1 MYYIYCYT
9 NNINGKKYIGQTNN
23 LLRRKLEH
31 KSAAFNKN
39 SSEYNLLFHQ
49 KIRQYGLENFT
60 IEILEQGEN
69 NKDYIDEREKFWIKE
84 KQSFVKENG
93 YNLTT
98 GGQNKNN
105 KSCLENSKINE
116 NILTEIINK
125 IKNSPLTLTDIAKE
139 YGLTQ
144 PYISKI
150 NLGYKFYQPQEN
162 YPLRKK
168 KEINHQQVINYI
180 KSNLT
185 KTNKQLAD
193 ELNVSLSTIKRDK
206 IKIKS

>member
-39 SSEYNLLFHQ
+39 SPEYNLLFHQ
-49 KIRQYGLENFT
+49 KLRQYGLENFT

-69 NKDYIDEREKFWIKE
+69 NKNYIDEREIFWIKE

-105 KSCLENSKINE
+105 KSCLENSKINKD
-116 NILTEIINK
+116 ILEIIKNPKHKHKIAIYNK
-125 IKNSPLTLTDIAKE
+125 DNRFWLVVYRKGSPDIYYTAEYKKDTNNSRISYFMRKFRKSYKKAEAE
-139 YGLTQ
+139 YESRIYSSCMVDTRG
-144 PYISKI
+144 I
-150 NLGYKFYQPQEN
+150 
-162 YPLRKK
+162 
-168 KEINHQQVINYI
+168 
-180 KSNLT
+180 
-185 KTNKQLAD
+185 
-193 ELNVSLSTIKRDK
+193 
-206 IKIKS
+206 